1 MKLIKYEYSVHINHF
16 LEKLRKRLQWGF
28 QTFAP
33 GILLQKRFSMQLL
46 FKKTAILVVQSK
58 HTAYLLN
65 YCMTKKRFYYLFLI
79 SAFVFSSAT
88 LKAQDKNILGSKFK
102 LLPVPKKIETV
113 KGTPLSY
120 GDLTSIRLEGTSK
133 KPVLDKPLADLKEIS
148 GAEKGTLLLRLDSA
162 SSPSSPEGYTLE
174 IKNGYVTINSKGQ
187 AGLFYGAQTLS
198 QLLEDAKD
206 QNINIPACKITD
218 YPDIDYRA
226 IHLDLKHHVDSLSY
240 YYQMMDR
247 LADIKVNAIIVEF
260 EDKLKYEKS
269 PVVGASHAI
278 SIADFEALSN
288 YAQERNIEIS
298 PLVQGLGHASFIL
311 KHSEYKELR
320 DDSTS
325 DWSFDPLNPKT
336 YEVQFNLYLDAIKAT
351 PHGKYLHVGGDE
363 VGKLGMSE
371 RAKKSGMK
379 ALELQMLW
387 LKKVCDFA
395 SEHGRIPIF
404 WDDMVFKL
412 SNLYETT
419 YDPSIPKAEVEKRWK
434 ENEKL
439 LNEKVNLFPKNCVYM
454 RWSYDNPTLPGN
466 MKALE
471 WYRKNNLAAMAA
483 TSGQQIWPMLP
494 RANSNF
500 QPVKDFSRITAKD
513 KLNGILLTL
522 WDDTSPHFETYWRGI
537 YNFALF
543 SWNYI
548 DIGKNEAYAMFRHRF
563 YGPKLSDPS
572 YAFQDSLE
580 QAMNFWETAL
590 INKGS
595 RENYPLEID
604 VLTLPDENAQGKWSK
619 SNVKRISAARK
630 EVARY
635 NSIKQKISRSLD
647 KAERN
652 KYALEIFDRI
662 NDLQIYPAQL
672 LLKLEKYDKAKS
684 ASDKKLAAQEVK
696 TFVAG
701 FAGIRNAYENV
712 TTRTRVL
719 HNPPDYLADQNHHHH
734 LANGTNNS
742 DWMYV
747 YELALNESIQ
757 KKFTDLSL
765 SK

>member
-1 MKLIKYEYSVHINHF
+1 MIKKKLNSF
-16 LEKLRKRLQWGF
+16 LLISIF
-28 QTFAP
+28 IISSHASFA
-33 GILLQKRFSMQLL
+33 
-46 FKKTAILVVQSK
+46 QSK
-58 HTAYLLN
+58 N
-65 YCMTKKRFYYLFLI
+65 
-79 SAFVFSSAT
+79 T
-88 LKAQDKNILGSKFK
+88 LGTEFK
-102 LLPVPKKIETV
+102 LLPVPKNIELV
-113 KGTPLSY
+113 RGAPLSY
-120 GDLTSIRLEGTSK
+120 NDLTSIKLEGTDV
-133 KPVLDKPLADLKEIS
+133 KPILDKQLDNLKEASAS
-148 GAEKGTLLLRLDSA
+148 GKGTLVLRLDST
-162 SSPSSPEGYTLE
+162 SSPASPEGYTLE
-174 IKNGYVTINSKGQ
+174 IRNGHVIITAQKN

-198 QLLEDAKD
+198 QLLDDAHD
-206 QNINIPACKITD
+206 QNIKIPACKITD
-218 YPDIDYRA
+218 YPDIEYRA

-240 YYQMMDR
+240 YFNLMDR

-311 KHSEYKELR
+311 KHPEYKHLR

-325 DWSFDPLNPKT
+325 DWSFDPLHPET
-336 YEVQFNLYLDAIKAT
+336 YEVQFNLYLDAMKAT

-363 VGKLGMSE
+363 VGKLGMSD

-379 ALELQMLW
+379 PIELQMLW

-395 SEHGRIPIF
+395 QEHGRIPIF

-419 YDPSIPKAEVEKRWK
+419 YDPSISKVEVENRWK
-434 ENEKL
+434 KNETL
-439 LNEKVNLFPKNCVYM
+439 LNENVNLFPKNCVYM
-454 RWSYDNPTLPGN
+454 RWNYDNPTLPGN

-471 WYRKNNLAAMAA
+471 WYRKNNLSAMAA

-500 QPVKDFSRITAKD
+500 QPVKDFSRITAKE
-513 KLNGILLTL
+513 KLNRILLTL

-543 SWNYI
+543 SWNYK
-548 DIGKNEAYAMFRHRF
+548 DISKDEAHAIFRHRF
-563 YGPKLSDPS
+563 YGPELSAS
-572 YAFQDSLE
+572 FYSFQDSLE
-580 QAMNFWETAL
+580 QSMTFWETAL

-595 RENYPLEID
+595 RDNYPLEID
-604 VLTLPDENAQGKWSK
+604 VLDLPDANASGEWSK
-619 SNVKRISAARK
+619 KYAKKLSAARK

-635 NSIKQKISRSLD
+635 NSIKKKISGSIGAA
-647 KAERN
+647 KRN
-652 KYALEIFDRI
+652 KYALEIFDRM

-684 ASDKKLAAQEVK
+684 PSDKRQTALEVK
-696 TFVAG
+696 NFSAG
-701 FAGIRNAYENV
+701 FAAIRKSYESI
-712 TTRTRVL
+712 TTKTRVL
-719 HNPPDYLADQNHHHH
+719 QNPPDYLADQNHHHH

-747 YELALNESIQ
+747 YELAFNESIQ
-757 KKFTDLSL
+757 KKFAEF
-765 SK
+765 